1 MRDLIAN
8 IPSLQNCGDDTEAP
22 ASAATGVVG
31 KAFVNKKEEKFTEPD
46 LITFLN
52 GMKSD
57 PNKQVK
63 DLLNAMYRPS
73 DSIKAGV
80 PEDLRKEIYK
90 SFTQWSDGESLYYHV
105 NYKTGI
111 LLFLMVLLFFLL
123 GIGITMSTNR

>member
-1 MRDLIAN
+1 
-8 IPSLQNCGDDTEAP
+8 
-22 ASAATGVVG
+22 
-31 KAFVNKKEEKFTEPD
+31 
-46 LITFLN
+46 
-52 GMKSD
+52 
-57 PNKQVK
+57 
-63 DLLNAMYRPS
+63 MYRPS

-105 NYKTGI
+105 HYKTGI